1 MDAGKVSE
9 YNQMKAALFFAITI
23 FISLLAYGEP
33 FIVDRK
39 MYCYDGAENIIPKL
53 SEVFKEVPIW
63 GANIGSSSLV
73 LTINEKTRTWSIL
86 QYDNKVACIIQTGTN
101 FFQLKELLCKGE
113 NCS

>member
-1 MDAGKVSE
+1 
-9 YNQMKAALFFAITI
+9 MKAALFFAITI
-23 FISLLAYGEP
+23 FMCPLLAYSEP

-39 MYCYDGAENIIPKL
+39 MYCYEGAETIIPKL